1 MCPAVSVRGSGA
13 RELGEGGVSGGHA
26 LRRFLTLKMQHEP
39 GAELSPRWSVSR
51 DREKANGRVW
61 NTQHRG
67 QVDHPAMASG
77 GGGGGGGG
85 SSKNSSGET
94 EAPLSSGSLQQRRRL
109 TNICDSCKGRM
120 QLVADLLL
128 LSSETR
134 PVFGPEGLPV
144 AETFEQ
150 CRDTVIARTKELSI
164 ITHDVQ
170 CLLNMGKFA
179 EVGDRLL
186 EMADLVVS
194 LTEYSAHAAY
204 LAATETPGSH
214 PALPGLVDRYKVT
227 RCRHEVEQ
235 SCATLRATA
244 LVDLTPQLL
253 LEVSQSIS
261 RNLKTLTDA
270 SVLASERSK
279 DRFAKEQF
287 KLSVKCM
294 STSASALLACVRE
307 VKACPSELSRVRC
320 VLFSGP
326 LLQAVYALVGF
337 ATEPQ
342 FLGKAASVSPD
353 GRAVQTAILG
363 GAMSVVAACVPLTQ
377 GLRDLSQQLENSI
390 KTSDCR
396 ERLRSSA
403 CAVSE
408 GCTLL
413 SQALRERSS
422 PRTLQPVNSHS
433 VN

>member
-1 MCPAVSVRGSGA
+1 
-13 RELGEGGVSGGHA
+13 
-26 LRRFLTLKMQHEP
+26 
-39 GAELSPRWSVSR
+39 
-51 DREKANGRVW
+51 
-61 NTQHRG
+61 
-67 QVDHPAMASG
+67 MASG
-77 GGGGGGGG
+77 
-85 SSKNSSGET
+85 SSGKCSGET
-94 EAPLSSGSLQQRRRL
+94 PAPVSSASLQQRRRL
-109 TNICDSCKGRM
+109 SNICDTCKGRM

-134 PVFGPEGLPV
+134 PVVGAEGLPV

-164 ITHDVQ
+164 LTHDIQ
-170 CLLNMGKFA
+170 SLLNMGKFT

-194 LTEYSAHAAY
+194 LTEFSAHAAY
-204 LAATETPGSH
+204 LAAMEMPGSQ

-235 SCATLRATA
+235 SCATLRMTA
-244 LVDLTPQLL
+244 LADLTPQLL

-307 VKACPSELSRVRC
+307 VKTSPSELSRSRC

-326 LLQAVYALVGF
+326 LLQAVHALVGF

-342 FLGKAASVSPD
+342 FLGRAASVCSD
-353 GRAVQTAILG
+353 GRAVQTAVLG

-377 GLRDLSQQLENSI
+377 GLRDLCQQLENSA

-422 PRTLQPVNSHS
+422 PRTLPPVNSHS